1 MQGGPP
7 PQGQGPASAPA
18 AQLPG
23 WLGPVVTLTT
33 QVGVPTVVAGVLL
46 YFVLF
51 RMDGYLKN
59 MQRADDDRVKIIAAM
74 QDSMISALDRLGNRF
89 DTAIKENI
97 QANRD
102 LAYQAQLYASE
113 PPQRRAAPP
122 PPPPDGPGAR
132 AQP

>member
-1 MQGGPP
+1 MQGGP
-7 PQGQGPASAPA
+7 PQGQGPAPPPA
-18 AQLPG
+18 ALPG

-74 QDSMISALDRLGNRF
+74 QDSMISALDRLGTRF

-97 QANRD
+97 QVNKD
-102 LAYQAQLYASE
+102 LAYQARLYESD
-113 PPQRRAAPP
+113 PTQRRPP
-122 PPPPDGPGAR
+122 PPPPSEPGAR